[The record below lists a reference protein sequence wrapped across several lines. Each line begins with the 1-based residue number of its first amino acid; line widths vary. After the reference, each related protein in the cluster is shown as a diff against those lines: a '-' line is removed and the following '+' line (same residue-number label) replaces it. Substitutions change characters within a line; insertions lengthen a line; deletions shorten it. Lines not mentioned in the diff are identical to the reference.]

1 MSPLNVKS
9 NQIIDCFI
17 FFHFDLFSLIHRM
30 IVRDPEKRATL
41 DEVMSDVWY
50 RKSEGED
57 DDDYDDD
64 ITTDLVKLISKDD
77 HESILHQMIDGNIAE
92 QEAISKALNEDQYNH
107 ITATYYLLAEKLLYD
122 NQKRTMKQKRR
133 VLQPASDPFT
143 EQIGVFVFSSS
154 K

>member
-1 MSPLNVKS
+1 
-9 NQIIDCFI
+9 
-17 FFHFDLFSLIHRM
+17 M